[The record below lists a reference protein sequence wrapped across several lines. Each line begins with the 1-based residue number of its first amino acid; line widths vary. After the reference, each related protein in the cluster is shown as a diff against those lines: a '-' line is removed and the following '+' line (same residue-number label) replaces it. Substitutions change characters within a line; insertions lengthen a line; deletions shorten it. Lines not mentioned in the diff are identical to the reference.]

1 MEVSNNNGK
10 IIGAYIMGVALI
22 GGVLRI
28 LLFLRKSLITG
39 DVIINKSTGFK
50 NVLNEKYNDIMINFK
65 NEEER
70 SIENELMEID
80 PQNWRS

>member
-70 SIENELMEID
+70 SIENELIEID